1 MERYRL
7 TASQNSAKRRYSL
20 VIRKVGVSTD
30 LGWSLIEVPL
40 ELGWHRRWCVRLDL
54 RSRPGQELIGDARSS
69 PDMLTQLATSGVSR
83 PDDLLQADRLASQ
96 LLADCPT
103 QEALL
108 VIDPDLSQITRVI
121 ADDYLLADVGSQRQV
136 DVAEALEVKTVLMNA
151 RGSGHRQ
158 QAKVEL
164 LQGVGMPREE
174 TTRLPP
180 SLGGNTCLT
189 VQAVVVV
196 VQEE

>member
-1 MERYRL
+1 
-7 TASQNSAKRRYSL
+7 
-20 VIRKVGVSTD
+20 
-30 LGWSLIEVPL
+30 
-40 ELGWHRRWCVRLDL
+40 
-54 RSRPGQELIGDARSS
+54 
-69 PDMLTQLATSGVSR
+69 MLTQLATSGVSR

-108 VIDPDLSQITRVI
+108 VIDPDLSQVTRVI
-121 ADDYLLADVGSQRQV
+121 ADDDLLADVGSQRQV
-136 DVAEALEVKTVLMNA
+136 DVAEALEVNTVLMNA
-151 RGSGHRQ
+151 TGSGHRQ
-158 QAKVEL
+158 QEKVEL

-196 VQEE
+196 VQEEVGEARL